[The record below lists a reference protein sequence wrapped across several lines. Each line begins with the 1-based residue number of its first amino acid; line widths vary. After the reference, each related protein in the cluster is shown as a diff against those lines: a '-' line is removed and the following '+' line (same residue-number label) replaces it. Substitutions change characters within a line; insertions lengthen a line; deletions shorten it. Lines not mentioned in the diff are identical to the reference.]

1 MTEKSQSTQRCAAFV
16 GSYLGGK
23 TTLLE
28 SILLATGAINRKG
41 SVTEG
46 NTVGDSGA
54 ESRARNMSTE
64 MNVAATQY
72 LGDEWTFID
81 CPGSI
86 ELAQDSFYAAMV
98 ADMTVVV
105 CDPDTAKALGVA
117 PMLRFLGERQ
127 IPHLIFINKL
137 DSTDAAV
144 ADTLESLK
152 GVSSRPLLL
161 REIPIR
167 DGDHVT
173 GHVELASGR
182 AFKWTRNKQS
192 EPMDM
197 PDAMQEQYQQAR
209 GEMLE
214 TLADFDDTLLEQLLE
229 DVEPSVDEA
238 YANLT
243 KDVRQG
249 LIVPVFFGSAAHDH
263 GVRRLLKALRHET
276 PSHEAVAQRLGV
288 DAAGGEPRGQV
299 FKTLNAAHTGKL
311 SLVRVLSGEIAD
323 SSTLNGDR
331 VSGVYRMLGGKQEK
345 RDKAGVG
352 EVVGLGRMEGVA
364 QGDMLSLAGGVEV
377 GDWPAPLAPLY
388 SLAIHAEKR
397 SDEVK
402 LTGALAKLVEEDP
415 SLSFEPNKD
424 TGELLIWG
432 LGDVHL
438 RIAVD
443 RLRNRYNLAVTA
455 QRPQVPYKET
465 IRKAVSQHARHK
477 KQSGGHGQFGDVH
490 LDIKPLP
497 RGSGFSFEQK
507 ISGGVVPRQYI
518 PAVENG
524 VKDYLSRG
532 SLGFPVVDV
541 AVTLTDGQHHSVDSS
556 DMAFKAAGQLAMR
569 EGMPKCN
576 PVLLE
581 PIFQVTISVPNQF
594 TSRLQRLVSGR
605 RGQIL
610 GFDAKDGWKGWDEV
624 SVQMPQSEMHDLIN
638 ELRSVTLGV
647 GTFDRQ
653 FDHLQELVGKEAE
666 HVVAERAEALK

>member
-1 MTEKSQSTQRCAAFV
+1 M
-16 GSYLGGK
+16 
-23 TTLLE
+23 
-28 SILLATGAINRKG
+28 ATGAINRKG

-46 NTVGDSGA
+46 NTVGDSSA
-54 ESRARNMSTE
+54 ESRARQMSTE
-64 MNVAATQY
+64 MNVASAEY
-72 LGDEWTFID
+72 LGDEWTFVD
-81 CPGSI
+81 CPGSV
-86 ELAQDSFYAAMV
+86 ELAQESYNAAMV
-98 ADMTVVV
+98 ADVTVVV
-105 CDPDTAKALGVA
+105 CDSDAEKALGVA
-117 PMLRFLGERQ
+117 PMLRFLGARQ
-127 IPHLIFINKL
+127 IPHIIFINKM
-137 DSTDAAV
+137 DTTDAPV
-144 ADTLESLK
+144 MDTLEALK

-167 DGDHVT
+167 EGDHVT

-182 AFKWTRNKQS
+182 AFKWERDKQS

-197 PDAMQEQYQQAR
+197 PESMLEQYQQAR

-229 DVEPSVDEA
+229 DAEPSVDEA

-243 KDVRQG
+243 RDVQQG
-249 LIVPVFFGSAAHDH
+249 LIVPVFFGSAAHDN
-263 GVRRLLKALRHET
+263 GLRRLLKALRHET
-276 PSHEAVAQRLGV
+276 STHEAVAGRLGV
-288 DAAGGEPRGQV
+288 DAAGGEPRAQV
-299 FKTLNAAHTGKL
+299 FKTLHAAHTGKL

-331 VSGVYRMLGGKQEK
+331 VSGVFRMLGGKQEK
-345 RDKAGVG
+345 RDKAGAG
-352 EVVGLGRMEGVA
+352 TVVGLGRMEGVA
-364 QGDMLSLAGGVEV
+364 MGELLSPEGGVEAS
-377 GDWPAPLAPLY
+377 DWPSPLAPLY
-388 SLAIHAEKR
+388 SLAIHAEQR

-402 LTGALAKLVEEDP
+402 LTGALTKLVEEDP
-415 SLSFEPNKD
+415 SLSYEANPD

-438 RIAVD
+438 QIAVD
-443 RLRNRYNLAVTA
+443 RLRNRYNLAVVSN
-455 QRPQVPYKET
+455 RPQVPYKET
-465 IRKAVSQHARHK
+465 IRKTVSQHARHK

-497 RGSGFSFEQK
+497 RGTGFSFEQK

-532 SLGFPVVDV
+532 PLGFRVVDV

-610 GFDAKDGWKGWDEV
+610 GFDAKEGWKGWDEV

-638 ELRSVTLGV
+638 ELRSITQGV
-647 GTFDRQ
+647 GTFDWK
-653 FDHLQELVGKEAE
+653 FDHLQELGGKEADN
-666 HVVAERAEALK
+666 VIAERAEALK

>member
-1 MTEKSQSTQRCAAFV
+1 MTEKTPSTPRCAAFV
-16 GSYLGGK
+16 GSYLSGK

-41 SVTEG
+41 SVNEG

-54 ESRARNMSTE
+54 ESRARQMSTE

-81 CPGSI
+81 CPGSV
-86 ELAQDSFYAAMV
+86 ELAQESFNASMV
-98 ADMTVVV
+98 ADITVVV
-105 CDPDTAKALGVA
+105 CDPDADKALGVA
-117 PMLRFLGERQ
+117 PMLRFLGARQ
-127 IPHLIFINKL
+127 IPHLIFINKI
-137 DSTDAAV
+137 DTADAPV
-144 ADTLESLK
+144 MDTLESLK

-182 AFKWTRNKQS
+182 AFKWAMDKQS
-192 EPMDM
+192 ERMDL
-197 PDAMQEQYQQAR
+197 PDAMQAQYSQAR

-229 DVEPSVDEA
+229 DADPSADEA

-276 PSHEAVAQRLGV
+276 ATHEAVAQRLGV
-288 DAAGGEPRGQV
+288 DPAGGEARAQV
-299 FKTLNAAHTGKL
+299 FKTLHAAHTGKL

-331 VSGVYRMLGGKQEK
+331 VSGVFRMLGGKQEK
-345 RDKAGVG
+345 RDKAGAG
-352 EVVGLGRMEGVA
+352 AVVGLGRMEGVVA
-364 QGDMLSLAGGVEV
+364 GELLSPAGDVKAS
-377 GDWPAPLAPLY
+377 DWPVPLAPLY
-388 SLAIHAEKR
+388 SLAINAEQR

-415 SLSFEPNKD
+415 SLSFAPNSD

-438 RIAVD
+438 QIAID
-443 RLRNRYNLAVTA
+443 RLRNRYNLAVISR
-455 QRPQVPYKET
+455 RPQVPYKET
-465 IRKAVSQHARHK
+465 IRKTVSQHARHK

-497 RGSGFSFEQK
+497 RGSGFNFEQK

-518 PAVENG
+518 PAVEHG
-524 VKDYLSRG
+524 VKDYLNRG
-532 SLGFPVVDV
+532 PLGFHVVDV
-541 AVTLTDGQHHSVDSS
+541 SVTLTDGQHHSVDSS
-556 DMAFKAAGQLAMR
+556 DMAFRAAGQLAMR
-569 EGMPKCN
+569 EGMPRCN

-581 PIFQVTISVPNQF
+581 PIFQVTVSVPNQF

-638 ELRSVTLGV
+638 ELRSITQGV
-647 GTFDRQ
+647 GTFDWK
-653 FDHLQELVGKEAE
+653 FDHLQELAGKEAE
-666 HVVAERAEALK
+666 TVVAERVEAMK

>member
-1 MTEKSQSTQRCAAFV
+1 MSEKTPSTPRCAAIV
-16 GSYLGGK
+16 GSYLSGK

-28 SILLATGAINRKG
+28 SILLATEAITRKG

-46 NTVGDSGA
+46 NTVGDWGP
-54 ESRARNMSTE
+54 ESRARQMSTE
-64 MNVAATQY
+64 MDVATTRY

-81 CPGSI
+81 CPGSV
-86 ELAQDSFYAAMV
+86 ELAQDSFNAAMV
-98 ADMTVVV
+98 ADITVVV
-105 CDPDTAKALGVA
+105 CDPDAGKALGVA
-117 PMLRFLGERQ
+117 PILRFLGERQ
-127 IPHLIFINKL
+127 IPHLIFINKI
-137 DSTDAAV
+137 DAADAPV
-144 ADTLESLK
+144 MDTSESLK

-173 GHVELASGR
+173 GHVDLASGR
-182 AFKWTRNKQS
+182 AFKWAMDKQS
-192 EPMDM
+192 ELMDL
-197 PDAMQEQYQQAR
+197 PDAMQDQYHQAR

-229 DVEPSVDEA
+229 DADPSADEA

-243 KDVRQG
+243 KDVQQG
-249 LIVPVFFGSAAHDH
+249 LIVPVFFGSAARDH

-276 PSHEAVAQRLGV
+276 PTHEAVAQRLGV
-288 DAAGGEPRGQV
+288 DAAGGEPRAQV
-299 FKTLNAAHTGKL
+299 FKTVHAAHTGKL

-323 SSTLNGDR
+323 SSTLNGER
-331 VSGVYRMLGGKQEK
+331 VGGIFRMLGSKQDK
-345 RDKAGVG
+345 HDKAGAG
-352 EVVGLGRMEGVA
+352 ALVGLGRMEGVA
-364 QGDMLSLAGGVEV
+364 AGEMLSSAGDVKAR
-377 GDWPAPLAPLY
+377 DWPVPLAPLY
-388 SLAIHAEKR
+388 SLAIHAERR

-415 SLSFEPNKD
+415 SLSFAPNSE

-438 RIAVD
+438 QISID
-443 RLRNRYNLAVTA
+443 RLRNRYNLGVIS

-465 IRKAVSQHARHK
+465 IRKTVSQHARHK

-497 RGSGFSFEQK
+497 RGSGFNFEQK
-507 ISGGVVPRQYI
+507 ISGGVVPKQYI
-518 PAVENG
+518 PAVEHG
-524 VKDYLSRG
+524 VKDYLNRG
-532 SLGFPVVDV
+532 PLGFHVVDV
-541 AVTLTDGQHHSVDSS
+541 SVTLTDGQHHTVDSS
-556 DMAFKAAGQLAMR
+556 DMAFRAAGQLAMR

-581 PIFQVTISVPNQF
+581 PIFQVTVSVPNQF

-610 GFDAKDGWKGWDEV
+610 GFDAKDGWTGWDEV
-624 SVQMPQSEMHDLIN
+624 SAQMPQSEMHDLIN
-638 ELRSVTLGV
+638 ELRSITQGV
-647 GTFDRQ
+647 GTFDWK
-653 FDHLQELVGKEAE
+653 FDHLQELAGKEGKN
-666 HVVAERAEALK
+666 VVAERVEAMK

>member
-1 MTEKSQSTQRCAAFV
+1 MTEKAPSTPRSAAFV
-16 GSYLGGK
+16 GSYLSGK

-41 SVTEG
+41 NITEG

-54 ESRARNMSTE
+54 ESRARQMSTE
-64 MNVAATQY
+64 INVASTEY

-81 CPGSI
+81 CPGSV
-86 ELAQDSFYAAMV
+86 ELAQESFNAAMV
-98 ADMTVVV
+98 ADITVVV
-105 CDPDTAKALGVA
+105 CEPDADKALGVA
-117 PMLRFLGERQ
+117 PILRFLSERQ
-127 IPHLIFINKL
+127 IPHLIFINKI
-137 DSTDAAV
+137 DTADAPV
-144 ADTLESLK
+144 MDTLESLK

-167 DGDHVT
+167 EGDHVT

-182 AFKWTRNKQS
+182 AFKWALDKQS
-192 EPMDM
+192 EPMDL
-197 PDAMQEQYQQAR
+197 PDAMQDQYHQAR

-229 DVEPSVDEA
+229 DADPSADEA

-243 KDVRQG
+243 KDVQQG

-276 PSHEAVAQRLGV
+276 PTYEAVAQRLGV
-288 DAAGGEPRGQV
+288 APAGGEPRAQV
-299 FKTLNAAHTGKL
+299 FKTLHAAHTGKL
-311 SLVRVLSGEIAD
+311 SLVRILSGEITD

-331 VSGVYRMLGGKQEK
+331 IGGIFRMLGGKQDK
-345 RDKAGVG
+345 HDKASAGAL
-352 EVVGLGRMEGVA
+352 VGLGRMEGVVA
-364 QGDMLSLAGGVEV
+364 GDLLSPAGDVKAS
-377 GDWPAPLAPLY
+377 DWPVPLAPLY
-388 SLAIHAEKR
+388 SLAIHAEQR

-415 SLSFEPNKD
+415 SLSFAPNAE

-438 RIAVD
+438 KIAID
-443 RLRNRYNLAVTA
+443 RLRNRYNLAVISK
-455 QRPQVPYKET
+455 RPQVPYKET
-465 IRKAVSQHARHK
+465 TRKTVSQHARHK

-497 RGSGFSFEQK
+497 RGSGFNFEQK

-518 PAVENG
+518 PAVEHG
-524 VKDYLSRG
+524 VKDYLNRG
-532 SLGFPVVDV
+532 PLGFHVVDV
-541 AVTLTDGQHHSVDSS
+541 SVTLTDGQHHTVDSS
-556 DMAFKAAGQLAMR
+556 DMAFRAAGQLAMR

-581 PIFQVTISVPNQF
+581 PIFQVTVSVPNQF

-610 GFDAKDGWKGWDEV
+610 GFDAKDGWEGWDEV

-638 ELRSVTLGV
+638 ELRSITQGA
-647 GTFDRQ
+647 GTFDWK
-653 FDHLQELVGKEAE
+653 FDHLQELSGKEAE
-666 HVVAERAEALK
+666 NVVAARAEAMK

>member
-1 MTEKSQSTQRCAAFV
+1 MTEKTPSTPRCAAFV
-16 GSYLGGK
+16 GSYLSGK

-41 SVTEG
+41 NVNEG
-46 NTVGDSGA
+46 NTVGDSGT
-54 ESRARNMSTE
+54 ESRARQMSTE
-64 MNVAATQY
+64 MNVAAAQY

-86 ELAQDSFYAAMV
+86 ELAQESFNAAMV
-98 ADMTVVV
+98 ADITVVV
-105 CDPDTAKALGVA
+105 CDPDADKALGVA
-117 PMLRFLGERQ
+117 PMLRFLGARR

-137 DSTDAAV
+137 DTADAPV
-144 ADTLESLK
+144 MDTVESLK
-152 GVSSRPLLL
+152 GVSNRPLLL

-182 AFKWTRNKQS
+182 AFKWVMDKQS
-192 EPMDM
+192 EPMDL
-197 PDAMQEQYQQAR
+197 PDAMQQEYQQAR

-214 TLADFDDTLLEQLLE
+214 SLADFDDTLLEQLLE
-229 DVEPSVDEA
+229 DADPSADEA

-243 KDVRQG
+243 KDVQQG
-249 LIVPVFFGSAAHDH
+249 LIVPVFFGSAARDH

-276 PSHEAVAQRLGV
+276 PTHEAVAQRLGV
-288 DAAGGEPRGQV
+288 EGAGGELRAQV
-299 FKTLNAAHTGKL
+299 FKTLHAAHTGKL
-311 SLVRVLSGEIAD
+311 SLVRVLSGEITD

-331 VSGVYRMLGGKQEK
+331 VGGIFRMLGGKQDK
-345 RDKAGVG
+345 HDKAGAG
-352 EVVGLGRMEGVA
+352 ALVGLGRMEGVTA
-364 QGDMLSLAGGVEV
+364 GEMLSPAGDVKAN
-377 GDWPAPLAPLY
+377 DWPVPLAPLY
-388 SLAIHAEKR
+388 SLAIHAEQR

-415 SLSFEPNKD
+415 SLSFAPNSD

-438 RIAVD
+438 QIAID
-443 RLRNRYNLAVTA
+443 RLRNRYNLSVVSR
-455 QRPQVPYKET
+455 RPQVPYKET
-465 IRKAVSQHARHK
+465 IRKTVSQHARHK

-490 LDIKPLP
+490 LNIKPLP
-497 RGSGFSFEQK
+497 RGSGFNFEQK
-507 ISGGVVPRQYI
+507 ISGGVVPKQYI
-518 PAVENG
+518 PAVEHG
-524 VKDYLSRG
+524 VKDYLNRG
-532 SLGFPVVDV
+532 PLGFHVVDV
-541 AVTLTDGQHHSVDSS
+541 SVTLTDGQHHTVDSS
-556 DMAFKAAGQLAMR
+556 DMAFRAAGQLAMR

-581 PIFQVTISVPNQF
+581 PIFQVTVSVPNQF

-610 GFDAKDGWKGWDEV
+610 GFDAKDGWSGWDEV

-638 ELRSVTLGV
+638 ELRSITQGV
-647 GTFDRQ
+647 GTFDWK
-653 FDHLQELVGKEAE
+653 FDHLQELAGKEAE
-666 HVVAERAEALK
+666 SVVAERVEATK